1 MKYNSIERKN
11 TLKMK
16 YNSIIKR
23 AYYLNQLI
31 KFQNTDFVKVITGVR
46 RSGKSVLLMQYRD
59 YLKEQGVA
67 EKDIIYLNM
76 EDYQMSL
83 VKNEADLHQVLD
95 PLMPKNHHFYLLLDE
110 IQNVTGWQR
119 VINGIRVSFDCD
131 ITVTGSNAKMLSGEL
146 ATLLSGRYVEI
157 PIYPFSFKE
166 FLQAKKINE
175 DSDQL
180 FKAFR
185 EYRTFGGFPA
195 VVLAQDQSI
204 KDTILSGIYDAIIL
218 NDVAARG
225 NLRDISILR
234 DIVGFLADNVGQL
247 IKPSNIANTLT
258 SNQLKTNVHTVQ
270 KYIDLLQDAFLFYKT
285 DQYDLRGKKYL
296 ASNGKYF
303 IVDTGLRRQ
312 AVGRRAGN
320 YGNQL
325 ENIVYLELLR
335 RGYRVDV
342 GKLDDVEID
351 FVARKVDE
359 EEYIQVTRQIPENTH
374 ETDNLLKLRTGFKRM
389 VITEEIPE
397 NTRIDGIP
405 IINVIDWL
413 LNK

>member
-1 MKYNSIERKN
+1 MIQR
-11 TLKMK
+11 TF
-16 YNSIIKR
+16 
-23 AYYLNQLI
+23 YLNQLK
-31 KFQNTDFVKVITGVR
+31 KFENTDFIKVITGVR

-59 YLKEQGVA
+59 YLKEKGIP
-67 EKDIIYLNM
+67 EKDILYLNM
-76 EDYQMSL
+76 ESYQMSM
-83 VKNEADLHQVLD
+83 VRTEEALHKVLD
-95 PLMPKNHHFYLLLDE
+95 PLIPNNEHFYLLLDE

-119 VINGIRVSFDCD
+119 IVNGIHVSFDCD

-166 FLQAKKINE
+166 FLLAKNISE

-185 EYRTFGGFPA
+185 EYRTYGGFPA
-195 VVLAQDQSI
+195 VVLAKDESI

-225 NLRDISILR
+225 KLRDVSILR
-234 DIVGFLADNVGQL
+234 DIVGFLADDVGQL
-247 IKPSNIANTLT
+247 IKPTKIANTLT
-258 SNQLKTNVHTVQ
+258 SNQIKTNIHTVQ
-270 KYIDLLQDAFLFYKT
+270 KYIDLLQDAFLFYQAK
-285 DQYDLRGKKYL
+285 QYDLRGKKYL
-296 ASNGKYF
+296 SNNGKYF

-342 GKLDDVEID
+342 GRLDDVEID
-351 FVARKVDE
+351 FIARKVDQ
-359 EEYIQVTRQIPENTH
+359 EEYIQVTRQVPENTH
-374 ETDNLLKLRTGFKRM
+374 ETDNLLKLRTGFKRI
-389 VITEEIPE
+389 VITEQIPE
-397 NTRIDGIP
+397 DTNIDGIP
-405 IINVIDWL
+405 IINIVDWL
-413 LNK
+413 LDR

>member
-1 MKYNSIERKN
+1 MIQR
-11 TLKMK
+11 TF
-16 YNSIIKR
+16 
-23 AYYLNQLI
+23 YLNQLK
-31 KFQNTDFVKVITGVR
+31 KFENTDFIKVITGVR

-59 YLKEQGVA
+59 YLKEKGIP
-67 EKDIIYLNM
+67 EKDILYLNM
-76 EDYQMSL
+76 ESYQMSM
-83 VKNEADLHQVLD
+83 VRTEEALHKVLD
-95 PLMPKNHHFYLLLDE
+95 PLIPNNEHFYLLLDE

-119 VINGIRVSFDCD
+119 IVNGIHVSFDCD

-166 FLQAKKINE
+166 FLLAKNISEN
-175 DSDQL
+175 SDQL
-180 FKAFR
+180 FEAFR
-185 EYRTFGGFPA
+185 EYRTYGGFPA
-195 VVLAQDQSI
+195 VVLAKDESI

-225 NLRDISILR
+225 KLRDVSILR
-234 DIVGFLADNVGQL
+234 DIVGFLADDVGQL
-247 IKPSNIANTLT
+247 IKPTKIANTLT
-258 SNQLKTNVHTVQ
+258 SNQIKTNIHTVQ
-270 KYIDLLQDAFLFYKT
+270 KYIDLLQDAFLFYQAK
-285 DQYDLRGKKYL
+285 QYDLRGKKYL
-296 ASNGKYF
+296 SNNGKYF

-342 GKLDDVEID
+342 GRLDDVEID
-351 FVARKVDE
+351 FIARKVDE

-374 ETDNLLKLRTGFKRM
+374 ETDNLLKLRTGFKRI
-389 VITEEIPE
+389 VITEQIPE
-397 NTRIDGIP
+397 DTNIDGIP
-405 IINVIDWL
+405 IINIVDWL
-413 LNK
+413 LDR